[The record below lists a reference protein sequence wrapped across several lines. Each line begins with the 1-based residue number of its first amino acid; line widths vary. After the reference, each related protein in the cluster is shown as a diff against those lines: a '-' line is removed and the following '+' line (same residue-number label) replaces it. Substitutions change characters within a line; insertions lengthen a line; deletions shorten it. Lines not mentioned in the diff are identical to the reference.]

1 MKTYQHSQRIA
12 RRGGTIL
19 GLMVLFLSCA
29 MMGGADPAAQVDAAR
44 DQRDN
49 VNGVVAEETSAIA
62 EMAENPVEQKAEP
75 AAQPEG
81 VDFVD
86 FAKEAEAE
94 EAKLETTE
102 VDGIRRIT
110 VALEDVSLEEAV
122 GMFSKTAGANIIVS
136 GEVLKGKRV
145 TVNLHDVEWQSALR
159 SILEINGLS
168 LVEQVSGSNVFSIQ
182 VKLPDAPEPTVV
194 QTFFLEYTTVNEISD
209 SIKGM
214 LRPNSVITL
223 FASRNAIVIRSTEP
237 NLREVGKLIKDLDRP
252 GRQVLIETKIMELS
266 DTAMK
271 ELGVRWDSLKEFGVR
286 GGLGPFSETRTTTE
300 DLQKEY
306 TTDHQDYASYANVSR
321 TFHPQSGYEQVAPV
335 NTSAGYLPSRPGN
348 TDFVGN
354 EGGTI
359 RNSPL
364 GYDPGQESFHYD
376 GSTDAQGTT
385 LLDGFTRQIVREQS
399 AILEMDSLS
408 VILSA
413 LESLD
418 GVSVVSNPKM
428 IVTSGSTNAYFS
440 VGRRDP
446 IIESELK
453 RGTTD
458 SPGDTITSKL
468 MDPTIRT
475 SLIEGGYF
483 KTGIDLQVIAT
494 VKTDD
499 YIEAL
504 INPTLRRLLDFKTV
518 GINSWPIISV
528 KEIGTTFTLRSGQT
542 VAIGGLTDTQ
552 DKKVTTRVPVL
563 GRIPVLGRLF
573 SHEETEKSQVET
585 IIFVTLSVAN
595 PGELS
600 TDAGIPDD
608 ARLVQKRRMQD
619 QINRQ
624 EFDQQ
629 LKVQK
634 EAVSKATQE
643 KAEADAVKS
652 QEEAEAD
659 AKAVLEKA
667 EADAKKATDLQTG
680 KKAKKKAGTVK

>member
-1 MKTYQHSQRIA
+1 MKTYQQSRRIA
-12 RRGGTIL
+12 RRTGIIL

-44 DQRDN
+44 EKADA
-49 VNGVVAEETSAIA
+49 VSGLVAEEVAVIA
-62 EMAENPVEQKAEP
+62 ETAEKPVEQKTAEVAP
-75 AAQPEG
+75 PED

-94 EAKLETTE
+94 EAKLKATE
-102 VDGIRRIT
+102 VNGVQRIT
-110 VALEDVSLEEAV
+110 VSLEDVSLEEAV

-145 TVNLHDVEWQSALR
+145 TVNLNDVEWQSALR

-168 LVEQVSGSNVFSIQ
+168 LVEQVTGSNVFSIQ

-214 LRPNSVITL
+214 LRPNAVITL

-237 NLREVGKLIKDLDRP
+237 NLREVGKLIEELDRP

-306 TTDHQDYASYANVSR
+306 TTDHKDYASYANINR
-321 TFHPQSGYEQVAPV
+321 TFHPQSGYGEVEPES
-335 NTSAGYLPSRPGN
+335 TEDGYLPTRPGN
-348 TDFVGN
+348 PDFVGN
-354 EGGTI
+354 VGGTY
-359 RNSPL
+359 RATPL
-364 GYDPGQESFHYD
+364 GYDPGRENFSYQ
-376 GSTDAQGTT
+376 GSTDDQATS

-468 MDPTIRT
+468 MDPSIRT

-504 INPTLRRLLDFKTV
+504 INPTLRRLLEFKTV

-552 DKKVTTRVPVL
+552 DQKVTTRVPIL

-573 SHEETEKSQVET
+573 SHEKTQKSQVET

-595 PGELS
+595 PGELQE
-600 TDAGIPDD
+600 DAGVPDD

-619 QINRQ
+619 EINKK

-629 LKVQK
+629 VKVQQ
-634 EAVSKATQE
+634 EAVAKATQE

-652 QEEAEAD
+652 QEDAEAD

-667 EADAKKATDLQTG
+667 EAEAKKATDLQTG
-680 KKAKKKAGTVK
+680 KKAKKKAETAK